1 MINSWMSWL
10 QLLNSPSI
18 LVPLTWNVTCQ
29 TSSFQITMGHQFIL
43 SLHFAAS
50 QFVILWKG
58 PRKALVLLGWTETM
72 LVLSIFIL
80 NTVGMFTL
88 NTATLLYVGMES
100 QVITQTFELTW
111 KQIKISNTKRVV
123 RNNMTVA
130 IDMTHFSF
138 SFIKNCF
145 AHVWCPYSH

>member
-1 MINSWMSWL
+1 
-10 QLLNSPSI
+10 
-18 LVPLTWNVTCQ
+18 
-29 TSSFQITMGHQFIL
+29 
-43 SLHFAAS
+43 
-50 QFVILWKG
+50 
-58 PRKALVLLGWTETM
+58 M

-88 NTATLLYVGMES
+88 NTVTLLYVGMES

-130 IDMTHFSF
+130 TDMTHF
-138 SFIKNCF
+138 
-145 AHVWCPYSH
+145 